1 MVDINRQVGKRIR
14 ALREGKGFSL
24 EGLAEESGLHR
35 SHMGEIER
43 GEINV
48 SLATLQKI
56 GVALH
61 LPLSEMLRDVR

>member
-1 MVDINRQVGKRIR
+1 MQDINKQIGRRIR
-14 ALREGKGFSL
+14 ALREGKGFSQFT
-24 EGLAEESGLHR
+24 LAEESGLHR

-61 LPLSEMLRDVR
+61 LPLSEMLRDMR